1 MSDATGPVWAVA
13 AAVLTGS
20 GVGIALARALADAAY
35 RLDDEAGR
43 PLPQGRWLV
52 ALAVPVAW
60 GLLTWR
66 LGGVAGG
73 LLLPAPLL
81 LAVVGTALTRIDLD
95 VHRLPQGLTWPALP
109 ALFGL
114 LLVAAIGLGQWWP
127 LGRAL
132 LGAALTWLA
141 YTIAAL
147 LPGGGMGAGDATV
160 GGMIGL
166 VLGFL
171 GGWAVLLGALAA
183 FLLGGVVAGV
193 GLVSGR
199 LGPRSSLA
207 FGPYLF
213 LGGLVAALAVAPV
226 GFQQAA
232 G

>member
-1 MSDATGPVWAVA
+1 MTVATGPIWAVA
-13 AAVLTGS
+13 VAVLAGS
-20 GVGIALARALADAAY
+20 GVGVVLSRALGTAAY
-35 RLDDEAGR
+35 RLDDEIDR
-43 PLPQGRWLV
+43 PVPRGGWVV
-52 ALAVPVAW
+52 AVAVPVAW

-66 LGGVAGG
+66 LGGLVDG
-73 LLLPAPLL
+73 LLLPPLL
-81 LAVVGTALTRIDLD
+81 LLVVVGTALTRVDLD
-95 VHRLPQGLTWPALP
+95 VHRLPQGLTRPALP
-109 ALFGL
+109 AVLGL
-114 LLVAAIGLGQWWP
+114 LLVAALGSGQWWP

-132 LGAALTWLA
+132 LAGVLTWLA
-141 YTIAAL
+141 YTLASL

-160 GGMIGL
+160 GGLLGL

-171 GGWAVLLGALAA
+171 GGWAALVGVLVA

-193 GLVSGR
+193 GLISGR

-213 LGGLVAALAVAPV
+213 LGGLIAALTVTPV